1 MGTLNGLFG
10 MPDQDDGGLFGAI
23 GSLLGGA
30 KLTAEQQRG
39 MRAATSRILEMSG
52 PSRTPRTF
60 MQALGSGMGA
70 FDDGVQSARDRAVLE
85 QQRALQQQLLDW
97 KIKDAEADYG
107 HQQKGRER
115 EDRISKRTAAVWGA
129 GGLPGGFD
137 AGMGPGADNFASN
150 AGDGMAAPGL
160 PPRAGGVMNPA
171 GLTPASHMNGSEFT
185 AAAARAGLP
194 DDMGTL
200 NRIVALVNRGMTPDQ
215 AAASISG
222 KSTAPE
228 QQRDT
233 PPQQGRNDFAPP
245 PQQRSAGGMSELGM
259 PTIGSPEWMQGI
271 QQQMESAPPAQSGAP
286 EWMQSFNKLTSLGL
300 PTSVALST
308 AMSQRE
314 PGMQSPG
321 GPGKRP
327 NQTQMMVQN
336 LMAEARIRF
345 EEGDKPGAEK
355 LLEMAQKFRPKATWK
370 EVTQGNRVVNQAFF
384 DDGEEGEMSN
394 SAVAAKLHFQ
404 NVGPHTKGV
413 DAYTGEERV
422 RYQNGLSPSDQVS
435 IQNSMRS
442 DRRARDANDIAAGR
456 KVIDTSTGLRKEF
469 DDLPEVKSYKK
480 ALPAFSAIE
489 GAVKRNTTQSDINI
503 VYGLAKLYDPDSVV
517 REGEYATVAN
527 SPNVPE
533 RVKGW
538 IQYVAGGGRLTQQV
552 KNEIMAEAKGRMK
565 SYEDPYMSARQNYTT
580 ISRNSGADP
589 SLIFPS
595 EHRSPTT
602 TRKGPTHKSAMK
614 GQVMDGYRFKGGNP
628 ADPNAWEKL

>member
-85 QQRALQQQLLDW
+85 QQRALQQQLLEW

-107 HQQKGRER
+107 RQQKGRER
-115 EDRISKRTAAVWGA
+115 EERISKRTAGVWG
-129 GGLPGGFD
+129 PGGMPAGLD
-137 AGMGPGADNFASN
+137 TGMGVGSNNF
-150 AGDGMAAPGL
+150 GDGMSVPG
-160 PPRAGGVMNPA
+160 ASSNPA
-171 GLTPASHMNGSEFT
+171 GIMNPGGVTPASHMNGSVFT

-200 NRIVALVNRGMTPDQ
+200 NKIVGLVNRGMTPDQ

-222 KSTAPE
+222 KSTMPE
-228 QQRDT
+228 QQT
-233 PPQQGRNDFAPP
+233 NSPPQQGRNDFAPP
-245 PQQRSAGGMSELGM
+245 PQQRSADGVSGLGM

-271 QQQMESAPPAQSGAP
+271 QQQMGSAPSEQPGAP
-286 EWMQSFNKLTSLGL
+286 EWTQRYKQLSSLGL
-300 PTSVALST
+300 PPALAMST
-308 AMSQRE
+308 AMSQGASDSRA
-314 PGMQSPG
+314 PGA
-321 GPGKRP
+321 PGKRP

-355 LLEMAQKFRPKATWK
+355 LLDMVQKFRPKATWK

-394 SAVAAKLHFQ
+394 SPVAAKLHFQ

-422 RYQNGLSPSDQVS
+422 RYQNGMSPSDQVS
-435 IQNSMRS
+435 IQNSMRA

-456 KVIDTSTGLRKEF
+456 KVIDTSTALRKEF
-469 DDLPEVKSYKK
+469 DDLPEVTSYKK
-480 ALPAFSAIE
+480 ALPAFSAIQ

-527 SPNVPE
+527 SPNIPE

-538 IQYVAGGGRLTQQV
+538 IQYLDGGGRLTPQV
-552 KNEIMAEAKGRMK
+552 KKEILAEATSRMK
-565 SYEDPYMSARQNYTT
+565 SYEAPYMAARQNFTA
-580 ISRNSGADP
+580 IGRNSGADS